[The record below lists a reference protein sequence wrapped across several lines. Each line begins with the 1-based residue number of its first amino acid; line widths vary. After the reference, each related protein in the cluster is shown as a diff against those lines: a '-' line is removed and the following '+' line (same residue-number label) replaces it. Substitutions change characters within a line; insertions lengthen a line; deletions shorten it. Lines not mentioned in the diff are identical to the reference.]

1 MPKWA
6 GESALAS
13 AFSALNEGA
22 DEGDDSGADSPA
34 ISKVVEK
41 AMSYAA
47 EYKMVV
53 FDVEKVMKALSSFSN
68 RMKVMHVIDGICRRT
83 RGKSRDQ
90 FQSRFSGR
98 MKQICAL
105 FDGCEGSVRSDFV
118 RLINSW
124 KEDDIIPASSLPYID
139 REEANEAHD
148 SGMSSKNIGEV
159 SRNDS
164 RKEDTKKKTGKGKII
179 KYCSFREGSCPFGE
193 KCRFS
198 HAAQGA
204 DYTIVK
210 RRTKRLA
217 DLTTGQQEK
226 SLKYAKLD
234 ILRATGARDILRSES
249 KISPSLKSSDGN
261 QDISSH
267 IEFKRQKIEAYTT
280 RSDIQISSISLDDLK
295 KIFVNVQ

>member
-6 GESALAS
+6 GESTLAA

-22 DEGDDSGADSPA
+22 EEGDDGGSDKA
-34 ISKVVEK
+34 VEK
-41 AMSYAA
+41 CISYSA

-68 RMKVMHVIDGICRRT
+68 RMKVMHVIDGICRKA
-83 RGKSRDQ
+83 RGKARDQ
-90 FQSRFSGR
+90 FQSRFAGR
-98 MKQICAL
+98 IKHICAL

-118 RLINSW
+118 RVISSW
-124 KEDDIIPASSLPYID
+124 KQDDIIPASSLPHID
-139 REEANEAHD
+139 REEIDEANSGD
-148 SGMSSKNIGEV
+148 SSSSKSDSEV
-159 SRNDS
+159 TKKDS
-164 RKEDTKKKTGKGKII
+164 KKEDKKKAGKGKVI

-210 RRTKRLA
+210 RKTKRLA
-217 DLTTGQQEK
+217 DISTGTQDK
-226 SLKYAKLD
+226 TLKYANLD
-234 ILRATGARDILRSES
+234 VNKATRTREILRSDS
-249 KISPSLKSSDGN
+249 KIPPSLISVAGDQDSSA
-261 QDISSH
+261 H

-280 RSDIQISSISLDDLK
+280 RSDIQIASISLDDLK
-295 KIFVNVQ
+295 KVFPKMQ